1 MNARVVVATIGL
13 LTLVFGIAGLTVPTT
28 VMQWVGLAE
37 YAPTT
42 HQGAIEVRAVYGG
55 AFTVLGAFTLWFAT
69 APRAHRG
76 ELVLIAFL
84 WLGLFGGRMVGVSI
98 DGSPGLFNWL
108 GAILELTVGCL
119 LLAAAYLDAGEH
131 VPVVATAPQA

>member
-13 LTLVFGIAGLTVPTT
+13 LTLVFGIAGLTMPTT
-28 VMQWVGLAE
+28 VMEWVGFAE

-42 HQGAIEVRAVYGG
+42 HQGAIETRAVYGG
-55 AFTVLGAFTLWFAT
+55 AVIVLGAFTLWFAT

-76 ELVLIAFL
+76 ELVLIAFF

-108 GAILELTVGCL
+108 GAILELTVGSL
-119 LLAAAYLDAGEH
+119 LLAAAYLDADEH
-131 VPVVATAPQA
+131 VPAVAAAPPA

>member
-13 LTLVFGIAGLTVPTT
+13 LTLVFGIAGLTMPTT
-28 VMQWVGLAE
+28 VMEWVGFAE

-42 HQGAIEVRAVYGG
+42 HQGAIEARAVYGG
-55 AFTVLGAFTLWFAT
+55 AFVVLGAFTLWFAT

-84 WLGLFGGRMVGVSI
+84 WLGLFGGRMVGISI
-98 DGSPGLFNWL
+98 EGSTGIFNWL
-108 GAILELTVGCL
+108 GALLELTVGCL

-131 VPVVATAPQA
+131 VTAVAAAPPA

>member
-13 LTLVFGIAGLTVPTT
+13 LTLIFGVAGLAMPLT
-28 VMQWVGLAE
+28 VMEWVGFAE

-42 HQGAIEVRAVYGG
+42 HQGAVEARAVYGG
-55 AFTVLGAFTLWFAT
+55 LFVVLGAFTLWFAT

-84 WLGLFGGRMVGVSI
+84 WLGVFGGRMVGVSI
-98 DGSPGLFNWL
+98 DGSPGIFNWL
-108 GAILELTVGCL
+108 GALVELTVGSL
-119 LLAAAYLDAGEH
+119 LLAAAYLDSGEPQPAT
-131 VPVVATAPQA
+131 VAPPV

>member
-13 LTLVFGIAGLTVPTT
+13 LTLVFGIAGLTMPTT
-28 VMQWVGLAE
+28 VMEWVGFAE

-42 HQGAIEVRAVYGG
+42 HQGAIETRAVYGG
-55 AFTVLGAFTLWFAT
+55 AVIVLGAFSLWFAT

-76 ELVLIAFL
+76 ELVLIAFF

-108 GAILELTVGCL
+108 GAILELTVGSL
-119 LLAAAYLDAGEH
+119 LLAAAYLDAGEQ
-131 VPVVATAPQA
+131 VPAVTAAPPA